1 MIQENELR
9 VGNLFYPIDRSNK
22 VHLPIEI
29 VPFKVCAIRNKIEA
43 IPYDKIP
50 AQFEKWDEFNLYD
63 LSPIK
68 LTEEILLK
76 CGFEKDNRI
85 DLGELNPCFTI
96 FSFSLMIRHNS
107 YYVDWIGGNTEM
119 KYLHELQNL
128 YFALTKEELQIN
140 IN

>member
-1 MIQENELR
+1 MIHSNELK

-29 VPFKVCAIRNKIEA
+29 APIKVCTIGFKIEA

-50 AQFEKWDEFNLYD
+50 SQVEKWDEFNLYD

-76 CGFEKDNRI
+76 CGFEKNNRI
-85 DLGELNPCFTI
+85 DFGELKPCFTI

-107 YYVDWIGGNTEM
+107 YYVDWIGGNTEI

-128 YFALTKEELQIN
+128 YFALTKKELI
-140 IN
+140 IKF